1 MKTDA
6 MADITTIRLPD
17 RVDSATSAAVEASI
31 VAVLRPGARV
41 IVDGSPVIYMSAAG
55 VRVLAIALH
64 RAAEVEARIV
74 FCSFSG
80 AAADCL
86 LVSGFAQLFDV
97 VGSVAQAEQILRG
110 RPVGEAARRLHA
122 RGGAG

>member
-6 MADITTIRLPD
+6 MADITTVRLPD

-31 VAVLRPGARV
+31 VAALRPGARV
-41 IVDGSPVIYMSAAG
+41 IVDGSPVNYMSAAG

>member
-17 RVDSATSAAVEASI
+17 RVDSATSGAVEASI

-41 IVDGSPVIYMSAAG
+41 IVDGSPVTYMSAAG

-97 VGSVAQAEQILRG
+97 VDSVAQAEQILRG

-122 RGGAG
+122 RGGTG

>member
-1 MKTDA
+1 MTTDVGEIA
-6 MADITTIRLPD
+6 TIRLPE
-17 RVDSATSAAVEASI
+17 RVDSSTSGAVEASI
-31 VAVLRPGARV
+31 VAALRPGARV
-41 IVDGSPVIYMSAAG
+41 LVDGSPVIYMSAAG

-86 LVSGFAQLFDV
+86 LVSGFTELFDIAD
-97 VGSVAQAEQILRG
+97 SVAQAMERLHG
-110 RPVGEAARRLHA
+110 RQGVGAGQRLHA